1 MTICFLCGR
10 RIWPW
15 QKRYGKFHL
24 ECYLE
29 YHNILFF
36 EEDEN
41 ETKGTKRRIGK
52 EIDIME
58 EDEICLN

>member
-24 ECYLE
+24 ECYLK

-36 EEDEN
+36 GEEEDEYAA
-41 ETKGTKRRIGK
+41 ESQ
-52 EIDIME
+52 
-58 EDEICLN
+58 EDG

>member
-1 MTICFLCGR
+1 MTICFLCGK

-24 ECYLE
+24 ECYLK

-36 EEDEN
+36 EEDA
-41 ETKGTKRRIGK
+41 
-52 EIDIME
+52 
-58 EDEICLN
+58 EDDEGEASGNRGG